1 MKNKSRWHILTLIS
15 CCCLALASLGLV
27 CNCVGV
33 FYSPMAADLGAGRGS
48 VAMFATIC
56 TLMNGFVS
64 PLFGKALRKFS
75 LKAVLLGGICI
86 NALSAVGISM
96 AQHLWQ
102 LYLLGAVQGV
112 SLCFFCSVPVNLII
126 SNWFHKN
133 HGLATGVAMCFSGL
147 GGAVFSPLFSAIISA
162 AGWRMAYAL
171 LGALILIVAA
181 PGALFVLKLD
191 PSERN
196 LLPFG
201 ADEPRKAPEKKAA
214 AGKVITVSLPFVLL
228 FAFGLLASFN
238 TGLTQHLSGYAESV
252 GLGTATGAMMI
263 SAAMMGNLSSKLF
276 TGILSDWV
284 GPVRACILMLLGVV
298 AGIVLLLTV
307 GAASIIAA
315 MAASFML
322 GFVFAVC
329 SVGAPLVTKHVFG
342 NDKFGAVYPQ
352 VMVAINTGSAFA
364 LTIIGFIYDFTQSYT
379 AAFLFCTALLLAS
392 CGLLLV
398 LQKKKTA

>member
-33 FYSPMAADLGAGRGS
+33 FYSPMAADLGVGRGA

-64 PLFGKALRKFS
+64 PLFGRAIKRFS
-75 LKAVLLGGICI
+75 LRTVLIAGILV
-86 NALSAVGISM
+86 NALSALGIS
-96 AQHLWQ
+96 AVRQLWQ
-102 LYLLGAVQGV
+102 LYLLGALQGI

-126 SNWFHKN
+126 SNWYEKN
-133 HGLATGVAMCFSGL
+133 HGLATGIAMCFSGL
-147 GGAVFSPLFSAIISA
+147 GGAVFSPLFSAVITQI
-162 AGWRMAYAL
+162 GWRMAYAL
-171 LGALILIVAA
+171 LGALILIIAA

-201 ADEPRKAPEKKAA
+201 ADKARTAPEKKVSS
-214 AGKVITVSLPFVLL
+214 GKVITISLPFVLL
-228 FAFGLLASFN
+228 SVFGLLASFN

-252 GLGTATGAMMI
+252 GLGTATGAVMI

-284 GPVRACILMLLGVV
+284 GPVRACMLMLLGVV
-298 AGIVLLLTV
+298 AGIALLLTV
-307 GAASIIAA
+307 GTASIVVALI
-315 MAASFML
+315 ASFML

-329 SVGAPLVTKHVFG
+329 SVGAPLVTKQVFG
-342 NDKFGAVYPQ
+342 VERFGEIYPRI
-352 VMVAINTGSAFA
+352 MIAINTGSAFA
-364 LTIIGFIYDFTQSYT
+364 LTVIGFIYDFTQSYT

-392 CGLLLV
+392 CGLLAV